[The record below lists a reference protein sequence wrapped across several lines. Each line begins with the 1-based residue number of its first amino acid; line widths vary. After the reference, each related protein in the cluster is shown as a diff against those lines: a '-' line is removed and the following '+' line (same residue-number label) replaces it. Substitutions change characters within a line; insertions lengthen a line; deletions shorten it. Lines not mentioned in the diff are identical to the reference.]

1 MGKDK
6 NKNRVTNYAAPGAKV
21 GLQADDVVITGGLF
35 IGMGGGSRSTGG
47 KSGRVDVD
55 ALIADAAA
63 QGGTVN
69 VARGND
75 TVAFQAGQVFGHV
88 FGEDDDE

>member
-1 MGKDK
+1 MAKDK
-6 NKNRVTNYAAPGAKV
+6 NKNHVTNYAAPGAKV

-35 IGMGGGSRSTGG
+35 IGMGSRGTGG
-47 KSGRVDVD
+47 KSGRADVD

-63 QGGTVN
+63 RGGTVN

-75 TVAFQAGQVFGHV
+75 TVAFQAGQVFGHA